1 MEAFRGRDGSFP
13 DELSGMICD
22 AKTNEELLEISF
34 NNASLSGQKTEEG
47 YYYSIPSESAE
58 DELKVVAAEVTSFAG
73 KKKKNLA
80 HIHFLHILTK
90 S

>member
-1 MEAFRGRDGSFP
+1 MNYQV
-13 DELSGMICD
+13 MICD

-73 KKKKNLA
+73 KKEEKLGTYPFLA
-80 HIHFLHILTK
+80 YIDEELNVTLVL
-90 S
+90 